1 MQILDTSPNIV
12 FLQEYHERQIRKEA
26 KRGPK
31 SKVVTLGE
39 ESCDI
44 IPKS

>member
-1 MQILDTSPNIV
+1 MKKNKTV
-12 FLQEYHERQIRKEA
+12 RKEA

-31 SKVVTLGE
+31 SKEVTSGE